1 MVYNEVQDDIFS
13 SSKVMRHSVLGP
25 EATLHV
31 DEKRLTGHEGHM
43 SAHFNK
49 AVFTV
54 RPRVWIMF
62 WTRSLRLWSKTT
74 ITTTTTYTCQYCKN
88 NSINTLYKIL
98 KKFKQLTLD
107 TQISITQQWVA
118 KLKRDENS
126 NARMGRRSRELKK
139 IFSKFIIVSKFI
151 SFRVF

>member
-25 EATLHV
+25 EAALHV

-54 RPRVWIMF
+54 RPRV
-62 WTRSLRLWSKTT
+62 
-74 ITTTTTYTCQYCKN
+74 
-88 NSINTLYKIL
+88 
-98 KKFKQLTLD
+98 
-107 TQISITQQWVA
+107 
-118 KLKRDENS
+118 
-126 NARMGRRSRELKK
+126 
-139 IFSKFIIVSKFI
+139 
-151 SFRVF
+151 